1 MYLFLTRDAKRL
13 RGVLSCKFMDNFED
27 LLNLSHELGREE
39 RGFALLGE
47 GNTSMRVDENS
58 FAVKASG
65 SNLGSLSREGVAVCR
80 FDKILPL
87 FERECLSDDE
97 TEAAMLAARVNE
109 NERKPSTEALFHAY
123 LLTLPEVEFV
133 GHTHP
138 VHVNGVL
145 CSPRAREYSKRRLFP
160 DQIVCCGAEDV
171 FVPYVD
177 PGVPLA
183 REIRRAVQ
191 EWMARHEKTPR
202 TILLENHGLI
212 ALGKTPQAV
221 LATTLMAEK
230 AAKIFLGAC
239 AAGEPQFLS
248 DEQTAYIA
256 GWNAE
261 AYRQKVLKM

>member
-1 MYLFLTRDAKRL
+1 MENIEA
-13 RGVLSCKFMDNFED
+13 
-27 LLNLSHELGREE
+27 LLELSHQLGKEE

-47 GNTSMRVDENS
+47 GNTSTRLDENT

-65 SNLGSLSREGVAVCR
+65 SNLASLSAEGVAACR
-80 FDKILPL
+80 FDAILPL
-87 FERECLSDDE
+87 FERERLTDDE
-97 TEAAMLAARVNE
+97 TEEAMLAARVDTAS
-109 NERKPSTEALFHAY
+109 RKPSTEALFHAY
-123 LLTLPEVEFV
+123 LLTLPEVSFV

-138 VHVNGVL
+138 ISINGIL
-145 CSPRAREYSKRRLFP
+145 CSPRARDFAQHRLFP

-183 REIRRAVQ
+183 RAIRSAV
-191 EWMARHEKTPR
+191 EEHMARHEKTPR
-202 TILLENHGLI
+202 TILLQNHGLI

-230 AAKIFLGAC
+230 AARIFLGAC